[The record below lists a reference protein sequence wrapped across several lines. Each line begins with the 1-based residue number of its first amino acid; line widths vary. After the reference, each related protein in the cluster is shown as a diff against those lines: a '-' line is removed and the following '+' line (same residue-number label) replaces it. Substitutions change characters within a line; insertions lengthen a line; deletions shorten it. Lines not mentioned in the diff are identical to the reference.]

1 MFMDVN
7 MINNYEVVLGTG
19 KTTSMALSTM
29 YDFYIVDRASWLAD
43 MRRIPRKLKKRMF
56 KNIRIKSLY
65 KELKGKGNK
74 DE

>member
-7 MINNYEVVLGTG
+7 MLNNYEVVLGTG

-29 YDFYIVDRASWLAD
+29 YDFYIVDKASWLAS
-43 MRRIPRKLKKRMF
+43 MKRIPRKLKKEMF

-65 KELKGKGNK
+65 KQFKKGNQ
-74 DE
+74 DG